1 MAPATFI
8 VDNYLYTYNLSCRT
22 DRRTGEYCDPQILSW
37 STQPYLNT
45 TQACSDCWLGDRA
58 LQLSNPL
65 GYDAD
70 LASDFSVLVS
80 SCSATGSYTTT
91 SPTQYAINSS
101 DTATATATSTP
112 PATCTGSYTVQS
124 TDDCNSVALSLNVST
139 YNLLYANGID
149 LYCQN
154 FAAAVNSTLCIPPQC
169 DTYVWQASDTCDS
182 VARSITGVTVP
193 QFLSWN
199 PNFNSLCQNSPNY
212 VGYVVC
218 VSPPGGCLNLTVSP
232 TNGSTGYTGG
242 ATTAVPAPTNA
253 MTGTNKDCG
262 QWYTVEE
269 DDNCALVSVRFSL
282 ALSDFYFLNP
292 EIDANCTNLELGEA
306 YCVAPVGPLTTYS
319 GYPVTTPFI
328 VITSATFPSVNT
340 AIPTASSHPGYVA
353 TSSLLPT
360 ASGTVADCTTYRNYD
375 DTNGLNDC
383 SYIAAAEGVT
393 TDELLA
399 WNPSLPATNCVF
411 QSGNSYCVYRTNAT
425 PDTDETSYCLPT
437 NATEPG
443 TISACNCFT
452 EVIGYQNSSGYSCD
466 DIETGFSL
474 TATQL
479 LAWNSWM
486 GSDCDSALFKG
497 LGYYDIRAIC
507 VGVGSTSTGSPTTT
521 SSVTAPTQTGITADC
536 QEFYMVKSGDTCTS
550 IEAQFGITFGEFYS
564 WNPSIGSGC
573 TNLWLGY
580 AYCVK
585 GPQSTATATGPGGPV
600 QTGIAS
606 NCDAYYT
613 VASGDSCPAIESRYD
628 LTFAQL
634 YQWNPAI
641 GSDCTNL
648 WVGYAV
654 CVGVSS

>member
-1 MAPATFI
+1 MATFQP
-8 VDNYLYTYNLSCRT
+8 RT
-22 DRRTGEYCDPQILSW
+22 FCVLLWMLPLRLSW
-37 STQPYLNT
+37 GQ
-45 TQACSDCWLGDRA
+45 
-58 LQLSNPL
+58 QLSGAASFMDYPGLSTACRGALETNVTCPPFL
-65 GYDAD
+65 RPISASGKVLDTDQITELCVDSCYSSLEAARNTIKGACTAATDIIVYDNIA
-70 LASDFSVLVS
+70 
-80 SCSATGSYTTT
+80 Y
-91 SPTQYAINSS
+91 P
-101 DTATATATSTP
+101 
-112 PATCTGSYTVQS
+112 VQS

-169 DTYVWQASDTCDS
+169 DTYIWQASDTCDS
-182 VARSITGVTVP
+182 VAGSITGVTVP

-218 VSPPGGCLNLTVSP
+218 VSPPGGYLNFTASP

-253 MTGTNKDCG
+253 MTGTNKDCS
-262 QWYTVEE
+262 QWYTVLEG
-269 DDNCALVSVRFSL
+269 DNCALVSVRFSL

-306 YCVAPVGPLTTYS
+306 YCVAPVGTLTTYS

-425 PDTDETSYCLPT
+425 PDTDDTSYCLPT

-443 TISACNCFT
+443 TISTCNCFT

-474 TATQL
+474 TATPL
-479 LAWNSWM
+479 LAWNTWM
-486 GSDCDSALFKG
+486 GSDCNSALFKG

-521 SSVTAPTQTGITADC
+521 SSVAAPTQTGITADC
-536 QEFYMVKSGDTCTS
+536 QEFYTVESGDTCTS

-585 GPQSTATATGPGGPV
+585 STQSTATATGPDGPV

-613 VASGDSCPAIESRYD
+613 VASGDSCAAIESRYD